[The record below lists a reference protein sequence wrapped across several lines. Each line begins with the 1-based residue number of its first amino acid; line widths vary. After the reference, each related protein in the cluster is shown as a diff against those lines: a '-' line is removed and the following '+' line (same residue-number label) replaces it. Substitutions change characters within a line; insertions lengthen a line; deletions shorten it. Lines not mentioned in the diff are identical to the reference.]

1 MREARQMAEPSS
13 RDAAHM
19 SLRKTDMVRL
29 PFLRKGCK
37 LLKFDD
43 F

>member
-19 SLRKTDMVRL
+19 SLRKTDMVRG
-29 PFLRKGCK
+29 FFVFKRAK
-37 LLKFDD
+37 LLKLKRF
-43 F
+43 